1 MVFLIFT
8 IAVITSHLYKTRNY
22 KIKNDL
28 FIIINLLNMKE
39 PSKVDVHIFFK
50 LLKTSFFSNYLN

>member
-1 MVFLIFT
+1 MVSLILT
-8 IAVITSHLYKTRNY
+8 IAVITSHQYKTRNY

-39 PSKVDVHIFFK
+39 PSKVDVLI
-50 LLKTSFFSNYLN
+50 LYY